1 LYLCFNN
8 YNRYLFN
15 FIEYLL
21 EQEREES
28 PMKRR
33 FLTILT
39 ASVLLLGVAGFANN
53 PVDTAS
59 VQIQKV
65 ELPTT
70 VY

>member
-1 LYLCFNN
+1 MCFNY
-8 YNRYLFN
+8 YNKIYFH
-15 FIEYLL
+15 FIEFSL

-39 ASVLLLGVAGFANN
+39 ASIILLGVTGFANK

-59 VQIQKV
+59 VQMMKA
-65 ELPTT
+65 ELPDN